1 MKIEEKVV
9 IKNKTSHRMKHTPR
23 RLAWV
28 CENEKGGEDMEQAF
42 PLEKIFPMKIREAFS
57 GREWQEGLEEIRVR
71 IGQPMEFVYDS
82 KNQYPSIEGGAC
94 TFVEGCFAGKENH
107 ELYRMTMQDIS
118 EMLSYISNYS
128 LYAYKEEMKQGYI
141 TIEGGHR
148 IGLAG
153 GAVMEQGKIMGL
165 HHVAFLNIRVAHQ
178 KQGCA
183 TEVLSYIRQKN
194 SIYNTLLLSE
204 PGAGKTTLLRDCIRQ
219 LSDGDCAK
227 QGMKVAVLDER
238 SEIAACH
245 LGIPQNDLGMRTDVL
260 DGCDKTE
267 GMRMLLRTMSPQIIA
282 VDELGAEADFMAVE
296 QAVYSGCK
304 VLGTIHAGDVRELFE
319 KPYLS
324 EWVKREVFQRY
335 IWIKREAD
343 GNRKTMV
350 YDARMERLC

>member
-1 MKIEEKVV
+1 
-9 IKNKTSHRMKHTPR
+9 
-23 RLAWV
+23 
-28 CENEKGGEDMEQAF
+28 MEQAF
-42 PLEKIFPMKIREAFS
+42 PLEKIFPLRIREALC

-71 IGQPMEFVYDS
+71 VGQPLEFVYDN
-82 KNQYPSIEGGAC
+82 KNQYPGIEDGTC
-94 TFVEGCFAGKENH
+94 IFSEGYLVGKEKSAV
-107 ELYRMTMQDIS
+107 YRMNMQDIS

-183 TEVLSYIRQKN
+183 TEVLPYIRQN
-194 SIYNTLLLSE
+194 DSIYNTLLLSE

-219 LSDGDCAK
+219 LSDGNQEED
-227 QGMKVAVLDER
+227 GMKVSVLDER

-245 LGIPQNDLGMRTDVL
+245 LGVPQNDLGMRTDVL
-260 DGCDKTE
+260 DGCDKPE
-267 GMRMLLRTMSPQIIA
+267 GIRMLLRTMSPQVIA
-282 VDELGAEADFMAVE
+282 VDELGGEEDFMAVE
-296 QAVYSGCK
+296 QAVYSGCR
-304 VLGTIHAGDVRELFE
+304 VLGTIHAGDVRELLE

-335 IWIKREAD
+335 IRIKRRSD
-343 GNRKTMV
+343 GSRQIMV